1 MPVFAESALPLTPT
15 PNSFQGVLYCRSA
28 PTVASDLILKELDGQ
43 YLLFYNPFPFALNL
57 DQSLGSI
64 LLPIYPT
71 GLGMLVLRS
80 NEDFQV

>member
-1 MPVFAESALPLTPT
+1 MANDL
-15 PNSFQGVLYCRSA
+15 VL
-28 PTVASDLILKELDGQ
+28 IELAGGQ
-43 YLLFYNPFPFALNL
+43 HSLFYNPFPFALNL